1 MDVARRRIWGWM
13 LYDWAQQPYAT
24 LGLTFVFGPYFAAVA
39 SGALVDQGHTLAEA
53 DAGAQSLWSSAQTIA
68 GLVIALTAP
77 FLGAFADAS
86 GRKMRWILSL
96 SIVSI
101 LCIAG
106 TWFLQ
111 PDGTGLTLVLLL
123 FWIGFIA
130 SESAFNL
137 NNAILPS
144 LGDAR
149 RVGRI
154 SGGAAAF
161 GYWGGVLALV
171 IVLLLFSEG
180 ETGVTLIGRE
190 PPFGLDAAARE
201 GTRFTGPFIA
211 IWFAVF
217 LIPYMLWVR
226 ETPPPVTPP
235 PLGVVWQT
243 LKTTLRNVARQRSL
257 RNFLIASMLYRDG
270 LAALYA
276 YGGIYAT
283 LVLHWQIMQV
293 GIFGVISAIAAAI
306 LTWVGGRLDERIGP
320 KPVLIVCC
328 LVLITVSTVI
338 IGISRVDLYGIPLP
352 EGGADIIFYI
362 CGAAIGGAGGT
373 LYSASRS
380 LMVRH
385 SDPAR
390 PAEAFGLFALS
401 GRATA
406 FLAPLL
412 ITIATWATG
421 DNQLGFF
428 PVIILLLSGLVLLGF
443 VNKNGDRAAWS
454 APSSSPSP

>member
-1 MDVARRRIWGWM
+1 MDTSRRRIWGWM
-13 LYDWAQQPYAT
+13 LYDWAQQPFYT
-24 LGLTFVFGPYFAAVA
+24 LGLTFIFAPYFAAVA
-39 SGALVDQGHTLAEA
+39 AGALADQGMTPAEA

-68 GLVIALTAP
+68 GIFIALTAP
-77 FLGAFADAS
+77 FLGAWADAS
-86 GRKMRWILSL
+86 GRKLRWILGL
-96 SIVSI
+96 SAFAI
-101 LCIAG
+101 LAIAC

-111 PDGTGLTLVLLL
+111 PDGSGLYLVLFA

-130 SESAFNL
+130 TESAFNL

-144 LGDAR
+144 LGTAE

-161 GYWGGVLALV
+161 GYWGGVSALL
-171 IVLLLFSEG
+171 IVLLFFAENES
-180 ETGVTLIGRE
+180 GVTLIGVA

-201 GTRFTGPFIA
+201 GTRFAGPFVA
-211 IWFAVF
+211 IWYTIF
-217 LIPYMLWVR
+217 LIPYILWVR
-226 ETPPPVTPP
+226 ETPPQVTPP
-235 PLGVVWQT
+235 PLGQVLRT
-243 LKTTLRNVARQRSL
+243 LKTTIARVARQRSL

-293 GIFGVISAIAAAI
+293 GIFGVISAVAAAI
-306 LTWVGGRLDERIGP
+306 LTWVGGRFDERLGP
-320 KPVLIVCC
+320 KPVLITCC
-328 LVLITVSTVI
+328 LVLIVVSTVI
-338 IGISRVDLYGIPLP
+338 IGISKVDLYGIPLP
-352 EGGADIIFYI
+352 EGGADIVFYL

-385 SDPAR
+385 SDPER

-428 PVIILLLSGLVLLGF
+428 PVILLLLGGLLLLGF
-443 VNKNGDRAAWS
+443 VNKDGDRAEWS
-454 APSSSPSP
+454 ASS